1 MPKMQQITVKNG
13 ATPAVDVNYKPVATY
28 PNTGRFAFATRGD
41 GTVAS
46 EQRVDY
52 TLRPPAAGQP
62 TRKAGI
68 TLAIPKVHKVDG
80 VEQVA
85 YDDLAV
91 VNLTTSKSATR
102 AERRNLRVTL
112 ANLLLSPE
120 GEQFFDDLEG
130 FFG

>member
-13 ATPAVDVNYKPVATY
+13 ATPAVDVVYKPVATY
-28 PNTGRFAFATRGD
+28 PNTGRFAFATRGE

-46 EQRVDY
+46 EQRVDFN
-52 TLRPPAAGQP
+52 LRPPAAGQP
-62 TRKAGI
+62 TRKAGVS
-68 TLAIPKVHKVDG
+68 LAIPKVHTVDG

-85 YDDLAV
+85 YDDLATV
-91 VNLTTSKSATR
+91 SLTTSKSATR
-102 AERRNLRVTL
+102 AERRNLRLTL

-120 GEQFFDDLEG
+120 GEEFFDDLEG